1 MQLKANI
8 SFQAMFGEALLAL
21 QANKARSL
29 LTVLG
34 IVIGVAAV
42 IIMISL
48 GQGASRSITAQ
59 MQRMGSNLLMVF
71 PGAAGAQVRGA
82 AGVVNTLKAED
93 ARAIARLPGVVR
105 TAPEIST
112 RATTSWGSQTWVT
125 SVTGTTPEL
134 PLILNRGIESGR
146 FFDEQ
151 DLRGMTNVAVLGK
164 SVVENL
170 FSLGVDPVGQ
180 TIRLNK
186 IAFTVIGVLS
196 PTGASLMGRDA
207 DDIIYVPLS
216 TAQIRLLGVDYVGTI
231 NVQAQ
236 TSADLERLPELITGL
251 LRERHRLPPHAEND
265 FTIRNLTAVLEAAQT
280 ASSVMTTLLAG
291 VAAVS
296 LLVGGIGIMNIMLVS
311 VTERTREI
319 GIRMSVGA
327 TEQAILLQFLTEAV
341 VLSLTGGAI
350 GIVCG
355 VTASYLI
362 SALTGWPTAVSIG
375 SILLAVLFAAS
386 VGIFFGYYPARRAAA
401 LNPVEALRYE

>member
-1 MQLKANI
+1 MHVSFKAL
-8 SFQAMFGEALLAL
+8 FGEALLAL

-59 MQRMGSNLLMVF
+59 MQKMGSNLLMVF
-71 PGAAGAQVRGA
+71 PGATGAQVRGA

-112 RATTSWGSQTWVT
+112 GATTSWGSQTWVT
-125 SVTGTTPEL
+125 NVTGTTPEL

-170 FSLGVDPVGQ
+170 FSPGVDPVGQ

-186 IAFTVIGVLS
+186 IAFPVIGVLS

-216 TAQIRLLGVDYVGTI
+216 TAQVRLLGVDYVGTI

-251 LRERHRLPPHAEND
+251 LRERHRLPPHTEND

-280 ASSVMTTLLAG
+280 ASGVMTTLLAG

-350 GIVCG
+350 GIISG
-355 VTASYLI
+355 VAGSYLI
-362 SALTGWPTAVSIG
+362 SALAGWPTAVSIG

-401 LNPVEALRYE
+401 LNLVEALRYE